1 MPTDLQVYLNFD
13 GRCEE
18 AVEFYRSTLGAEVD
32 ALMRAKDA
40 PASEGCPPGDGD
52 KIMHSCFRIGGVSV
66 MASDCHGSGQ
76 PKFEG
81 FSLTLSVPDEA
92 ECDRLVAAL
101 SDGGKVDMP
110 AAPTFWSPRFAVV
123 TDRFGVSWM
132 VNTCTPADSKGSLAD
147 AGNPKS

>member
-18 AVEFYRSTLGAEVD
+18 AVEFYRTTLGAEVD

-40 PASEGCPPGDGD
+40 PAGEGCAPERGD
-52 KIMHSCFRIGGVSV
+52 KIMHACFRIGGVSV
-66 MASDCHGSGQ
+66 MASDCDGAGQ

-81 FSLTLSVPDEA
+81 FSLALSVPDEA

-101 SDGGKVDMP
+101 SAGGKVEMPP
-110 AAPTFWSPRFAVV
+110 AATFWSTRFAVV
-123 TDRFGVSWM
+123 SDRFGVSWM
-132 VNTCTPADSKGSLAD
+132 VNTCKPGSK
-147 AGNPKS
+147 